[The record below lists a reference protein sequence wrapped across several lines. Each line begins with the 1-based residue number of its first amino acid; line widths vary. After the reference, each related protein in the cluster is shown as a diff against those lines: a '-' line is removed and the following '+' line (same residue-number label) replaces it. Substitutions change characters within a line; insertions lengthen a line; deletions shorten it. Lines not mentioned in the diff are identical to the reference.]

1 MLLTLTAFDG
11 IIEAEP
17 DEAVVEVAAP
27 AATSM
32 ETSVTQ
38 TAPEPLHTFTCKVC
52 QPLGAATG
60 PSMYCTGQLEVLALL
75 SKE

>member
-11 IIEAEP
+11 ITEVDP
-17 DEAVVEVAAP
+17 DEAVAEVAP

-60 PSMYCTGQLEVLALL
+60 PLMYCAGQLEVLALL